1 MKYLWLMVSS
11 DKYELPLAVTDT
23 AAQLGKIAGVRTDTI
38 CKMAALAARGELKRS
53 KYVRVSVE
61 GDNNGHDTF

>member
-61 GDNNGHDTF
+61 EDNNGHDTF